1 MVDLFSHNISNSNAI
16 NNIYNII
23 YDYAS
28 LISGVLSIIGCS
40 LNLFLLYILIRDKQF
55 HGISYKLI
63 RISVISDILSSFT
76 IGTGCLLISYE
87 FTYDG
92 GVIGC
97 RVVLFFTLASHG
109 VSMLNLCLIAIDRY
123 FAIVKPLYR
132 RYHRR
137 RKQIF
142 YLSQI
147 FVWTISASYTGAVV
161 PAIKVSHEDPTL
173 CDLPDIA
180 ADDTIPIRL
189 IIIVTVQYVI
199 PCTGIAIIYFKIIS
213 HQRNY
218 VRPGQSTFRKNE
230 NNIRKQKFINMLIS
244 ITLCYILITWPFNA
258 TLFGL
263 SFTRKTTTKI
273 RKENLSLF
281 LLTFYSL
288 SVSVSVAIIN
298 PIVYLKFDGNIRQK
312 VLKIFRH

>member
-1 MVDLFSHNISNSNAI
+1 MVNLFSHNISNSNAI

-55 HGISYKLI
+55 HTVSYKLI

-92 GVIGC
+92 GIILC
-97 RVVLFFTLASHG
+97 RVVIFFTFTSNG
-109 VSMLNLCLIAIDRY
+109 VSILNLCLIAIDRY
-123 FAIVKPLYR
+123 FAIVKPFYR

-147 FVWTISASYTGAVV
+147 FVWTIS
-161 PAIKVSHEDPTL
+161 
-173 CDLPDIA
+173 
-180 ADDTIPIRL
+180 
-189 IIIVTVQYVI
+189 
-199 PCTGIAIIYFKIIS
+199 
-213 HQRNY
+213 
-218 VRPGQSTFRKNE
+218 
-230 NNIRKQKFINMLIS
+230 
-244 ITLCYILITWPFNA
+244 
-258 TLFGL
+258 
-263 SFTRKTTTKI
+263 
-273 RKENLSLF
+273 
-281 LLTFYSL
+281 
-288 SVSVSVAIIN
+288 
-298 PIVYLKFDGNIRQK
+298 
-312 VLKIFRH
+312 

>member
-1 MVDLFSHNISNSNAI
+1 MVNLFSRNISNSNAI

-23 YDYAS
+23 YDYVS

-55 HGISYKLI
+55 QAISYKLI
-63 RISVISDILSSFT
+63 RISVVSDILSSFT

-92 GVIGC
+92 GVILC
-97 RVVLFFTLASHG
+97 RVVIFFTFTSNG
-109 VSMLNLCLIAIDRY
+109 VSILNLCLIAIDRY

-189 IIIVTVQYVI
+189 IIAVIVQCII

-218 VRPGQSTFRKNE
+218 VRPGQSICQKNE
-230 NNIRKQKFINMLIS
+230 NLRKRKFINMLIS
-244 ITLCYILITWPFNA
+244 ITLCYILITWPFNL
-258 TLFGL
+258 TLIGI
-263 SFTRKTTTKI
+263 SFTRKTFTQI
-273 RKENLSLF
+273 RKESFPLF

-298 PIVYLKFDGNIRQK
+298 PVIYLKFDRNIREK
-312 VLKIFRH
+312 ALKIFRY